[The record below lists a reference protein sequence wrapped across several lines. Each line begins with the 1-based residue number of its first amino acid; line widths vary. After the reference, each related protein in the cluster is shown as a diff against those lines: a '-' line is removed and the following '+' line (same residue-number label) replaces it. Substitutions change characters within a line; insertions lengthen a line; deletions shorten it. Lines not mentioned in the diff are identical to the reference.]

1 MNNFKG
7 NVNWTEEKWNK
18 FMTKVDEALEL
29 VLGLDSYEV
38 EDFQDIVGLIRRRVE
53 VKMDLTRL
61 NDGCRMTNRKLN
73 NYYSQIIVD
82 SRLISRYTNVN
93 LNPLFNGWWM
103 R

>member
-1 MNNFKG
+1 MMNFQG
-7 NVNWTEEKWNK
+7 RVNWTEEKWHK

-38 EDFQDIVGLIRRRVE
+38 EDFQDIVAMIRRRVE
-53 VKMDLTRL
+53 AKMDLTRL
-61 NDGCRMTNRKLN
+61 NDGCGMTNRKLN

-93 LNPLFNGWWM
+93 LNPLFNGWWL

>member
-7 NVNWTEEKWNK
+7 NVNWTEEKWNN

-38 EDFQDIVGLIRRRVE
+38 EDFQDIVAMIRRRVE

-82 SRLISRYTNVN
+82 SRLISRHTNVN

>member
-1 MNNFKG
+1 MINFNGK
-7 NVNWTEEKWNK
+7 VNWTEEKWNN
-18 FMTKVDEALEL
+18 FMTKVDTALEL
-29 VLGLDSYEV
+29 VQGLDSYEV
-38 EDFQDIVGLIRRRVE
+38 EDFEHTVGWIRRRVE
-53 VKMDLTRL
+53 VKLELTRL

-82 SRLISRYTNVN
+82 SRLISRYTNIN